1 MRVPPPSVLGLGPTG
16 MELLELFPSP
26 RGLLLG
32 LGCVVVGQVAVLAYY
47 FVRRSVFKS
56 QNFIQYSPPPT
67 TTLADDLYSHI
78 TSPESFMLVFGY
90 LTTVWML
97 NLLPPAYYVLGGSV
111 SWWQVLLQLLVVDA
125 FTYIMHRI
133 EHAWAWL
140 YIRSHKKHHHWIN
153 PRLYN
158 AFSACVNDTVT
169 LILIPLFLTSR
180 VCQDVNTYTFAAFGT
195 IYASQFTLIHCEF
208 SHPWDPLFK
217 LLGVG
222 TAEDHN
228 VHHAA
233 FNWNYGHFFMYYDWI
248 FGTYRDGK
256 TLAKMRSSHSKSDPK
271 LVEKSA

>member
-111 SWWQVLLQLLVVDA
+111 SWWQVLLQLL
-125 FTYIMHRI
+125 RQLL
-133 EHAWAWL
+133 WATLWVL
-140 YIRSHKKHHHWIN
+140 KFVQAAVASEAIN
-153 PRLYN
+153 EGL
-158 AFSACVNDTVT
+158 FSKA
-169 LILIPLFLTSR
+169 
-180 VCQDVNTYTFAAFGT
+180 
-195 IYASQFTLIHCEF
+195 
-208 SHPWDPLFK
+208 
-217 LLGVG
+217 LGLVPG
-222 TAEDHN
+222 
-228 VHHAA
+228 
-233 FNWNYGHFFMYYDWI
+233 
-248 FGTYRDGK
+248 
-256 TLAKMRSSHSKSDPK
+256 SSK
-271 LVEKSA
+271 